1 MANDDQLDRTL
12 RALADPTRRRLLR
25 QIAATPGLSTLE
37 LGTLVPDMSR
47 WGVMKHI
54 DVLRESGLVQTLP
67 DGRRR
72 RHYAEVGVLQAL
84 REWLSAKELT

>member
-12 RALADPTRRRLLR
+12 RALADTTRRRLLR

-37 LGTLVPDMSR
+37 LETLVPEMSR

-54 DVLRESGLVQTLP
+54 AVLRESGLVQTLP
-67 DGRRR
+67 EGRRR
-72 RHYAEVGVLQAL
+72 RHYAELAVLAPL
-84 REWLSAKELT
+84 RDWLSAKELT

>member
-1 MANDDQLDRTL
+1 MTTDEQLDRIL
-12 RALADPTRRRLLR
+12 RALADTTRRRLFR
-25 QIAATPGLSTLE
+25 QIAATPGLSTTE

-54 DVLRESGLVQTLP
+54 DVLRESGLVQMLP

-72 RHYAEVGVLQAL
+72 RHYAEVALLAPL
-84 REWLSAKELT
+84 RELLSAEELA